1 MSTLE
6 RAIEIARKAHE
17 GQSDKGGAPY
27 ITHPLRVMERV
38 GPEEAK
44 MAAVLHDIVEDT
56 TVTLDDLR
64 AEGFPERVVEAV
76 DALTRRPEEPYELF
90 IFRAASNDLA
100 RIVKMADLIEN
111 CDLSR
116 IQNPGPKDFER
127 LKKYR
132 QAIEK
137 IRQLFPDLSL

>member
-44 MAAVLHDIVEDT
+44 MAAVLHDVVEDT

-64 AEGFPERVVEAV
+64 AEGFPEKVVEAV

-90 IFRAASNDLA
+90 IFRAASNDIA
-100 RIVKMADLIEN
+100 RTVKMADLLEN